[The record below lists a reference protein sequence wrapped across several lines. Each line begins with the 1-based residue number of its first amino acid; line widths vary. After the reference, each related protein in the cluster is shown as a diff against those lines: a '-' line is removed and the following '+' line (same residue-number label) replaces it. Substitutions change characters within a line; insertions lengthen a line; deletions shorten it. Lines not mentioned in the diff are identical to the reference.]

1 MTWQYEYNFRLKL
14 ARLTSLCTALV
25 VLTAAPKFRSAFPEW
40 STIPSTGGHG
50 TSIIQNLQAYVQLQV
65 PKRSVPMAELGQVD
79 DSKLMDLD
87 FFCHGVHRL
96 VPLCYKSSCQQTDGD
111 DSEEH

>member
-1 MTWQYEYNFRLKL
+1 MDAIYRLKL

-25 VLTAAPKFRSAFPEW
+25 VLTAALKLHSACLGW

-50 TSIIQNLQAYVQLQV
+50 IIIIQNLQAYVQLQV

-79 DSKLMDLD
+79 DSKLMVLD
-87 FFCHGVHRL
+87 VFCNGVYRL
-96 VPLCYKSSCQQTDGD
+96 VPLCYKSGCQYTDGD
-111 DSEEH
+111 DSAEH

>member
-1 MTWQYEYNFRLKL
+1 M
-14 ARLTSLCTALV
+14 CMALD
-25 VLTAAPKFRSAFPEW
+25 VLTAALKLRSACLGW

-50 TSIIQNLQAYVQLQV
+50 TIIIQNLQAYIQLQV
-65 PKRSVPMAELGQVD
+65 PKRGVPMAELGQVD
-79 DSKLMDLD
+79 DSKLMVLDL
-87 FFCHGVHRL
+87 FCHGVHRL